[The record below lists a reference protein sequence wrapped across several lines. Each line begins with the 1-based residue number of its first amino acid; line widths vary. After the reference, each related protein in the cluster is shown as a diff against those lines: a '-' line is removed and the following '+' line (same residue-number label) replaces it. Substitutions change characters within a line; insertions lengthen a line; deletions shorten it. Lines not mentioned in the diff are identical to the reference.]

1 MMGHF
6 SAAPAVQ
13 EGLYT
18 QERDLFYLAMQT
30 FIYQYR
36 RSIGM
41 LNAYADPFYP
51 PTEENQ
57 QMEEIK
63 EENSDKNID
72 KENKTNIQKE
82 QTS

>member
-1 MMGHF
+1 MYGTVATMMGHF

-18 QERDLFYLAMQT
+18 QEKHLFYVAMQT

-41 LNAYADPFYP
+41 LNAYVESFYP
-51 PTEENQ
+51 PTEINQ
-57 QMEEIK
+57 QTEEIK
-63 EENSDKNID
+63 EEISDKNTV
-72 KENKTNIQKE
+72 KHL
-82 QTS
+82 